1 MGCGACALALLTGT
15 PPAMIAARNGDTHY
29 PDKFM
34 VRFLRQ
40 YQFDV
45 LKLTLC
51 NLSMTKSEI
60 SNEHVLL
67 VSQLFA
73 KNEATWGVIFQGM
86 FYHGF
91 RSYKLD
97 SISFLNKPV
106 LSAYVV
112 VHPRWKIVVP
122 PVEKSTMKPRI
133 KNRKF
138 TLASLAGAM
147 RSATPNPQLGN
158 RK

>member
-1 MGCGACALALLTGT
+1 
-15 PPAMIAARNGDTHY
+15 MIAARNGDTHY

-40 YQFDV
+40 YQFEV

-60 SNEHVLL
+60 SSEHVML

-73 KNEATWGVIFQGM
+73 KNEATWGVIFSGM

-112 VHPRWKIVVP
+112 LHPRWRIVVP
-122 PVEKSTMKPRI
+122 PVENSTLKPRI

-138 TLASLAGAM
+138 TLAALGGAM
-147 RSATPNPQLGN
+147 RSAAASPQPGSS
-158 RK
+158 K